1 MMIVLGIDVGNV
13 DGGINAAVCSIYDGN
28 GNKIADLCQGCTE
41 AILQSLGC
49 AEKED
54 LHVRCLRAKAEL
66 AELQLER
73 MQGKHIENEEE

>member
-1 MMIVLGIDVGNV
+1 MIVLGIDVGNA

-49 AEKED
+49 VEED
-54 LHVRCLRAKAEL
+54 DPLVRYRIAKAQL
-66 AELQLER
+66 AELELER
-73 MQGKHIENEEE
+73 MQGKHTKNEEE